1 MAEITEAEIR
11 DLAKKLVEEVPPD
24 KVDQYEFRGA
34 QFDHGLAFVQFP
46 EGLGGLGLE
55 SRKLQTVV
63 DAELRGA
70 GVPYHDLAINPIG
83 IGMGAPVVLTYA
95 SDEQKERLLR
105 PMFTGEEIW
114 CQLFSEPG
122 AGSDV
127 AGLSSRAV
135 LDGDEW
141 IVNGQK
147 VWTTLAHVS
156 KWGMLVARTDPD
168 QPKHKGMTYFL
179 LDMESPG
186 VEVRPLH
193 QITGEAEFNEV
204 FFNDVRIPNDRVFGD
219 VGAGWSAAVTTL
231 SLIHI

>member
-1 MAEITEAEIR
+1 MAEITEAEIK

-24 KVDQYEFRGA
+24 KVDQFEFRGA

-105 PMFTGEEIW
+105 PMFTGEEKDIIM
-114 CQLFSEPG
+114 G
-122 AGSDV
+122 G
-127 AGLSSRAV
+127 R
-135 LDGDEW
+135 
-141 IVNGQK
+141 
-147 VWTTLAHVS
+147 
-156 KWGMLVARTDPD
+156 
-168 QPKHKGMTYFL
+168 
-179 LDMESPG
+179 
-186 VEVRPLH
+186 
-193 QITGEAEFNEV
+193 
-204 FFNDVRIPNDRVFGD
+204 
-219 VGAGWSAAVTTL
+219 
-231 SLIHI
+231 